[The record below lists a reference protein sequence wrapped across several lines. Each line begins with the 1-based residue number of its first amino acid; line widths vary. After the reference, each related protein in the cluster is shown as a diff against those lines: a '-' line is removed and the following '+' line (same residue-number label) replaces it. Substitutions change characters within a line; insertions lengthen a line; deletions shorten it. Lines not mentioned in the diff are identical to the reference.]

1 MLNKTNTKQGESM
14 KNRTLKLV
22 KGDIIYKNKY
32 PLVRVKK
39 VKQDIN
45 KSAYMIFT
53 INSSTSEPENFE
65 PFMNYHKK
73 GIALDHAYNVV
84 ENSIIDLMKEVR
96 NIKRQERA

>member
-1 MLNKTNTKQGESM
+1 M
-14 KNRTLKLV
+14 KNRSLKLV

-65 PFMNYHKK
+65 PFMN
-73 GIALDHAYNVV
+73 
-84 ENSIIDLMKEVR
+84 
-96 NIKRQERA
+96 